1 MPKTYG
7 KTPSGREI
15 DDEFIDRAVA
25 EAEKG
30 YDLDKVDLRSGPG
43 RRPAIER
50 KAAPV
55 ESVRLGV
62 ELAKA
67 ANERAS
73 REGITKAELIRKALR
88 EYLHKS
94 A

>member
-30 YDLDKVDLRSGPG
+30 YDLDKVDLHLLTPKCPQPREATQDWPRCCLRRSPE
-43 RRPAIER
+43 P
-50 KAAPV
+50 
-55 ESVRLGV
+55 
-62 ELAKA
+62 
-67 ANERAS
+67 
-73 REGITKAELIRKALR
+73 
-88 EYLHKS
+88 
-94 A
+94 